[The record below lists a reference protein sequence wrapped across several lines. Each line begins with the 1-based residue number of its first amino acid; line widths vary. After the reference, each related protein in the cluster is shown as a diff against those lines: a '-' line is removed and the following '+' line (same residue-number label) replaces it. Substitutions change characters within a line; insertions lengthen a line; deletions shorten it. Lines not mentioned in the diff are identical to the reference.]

1 MFQNNRVNL
10 NVFFNELEKGK
21 LAKQFIDK
29 GELVPDDLVGEIIVS
44 ELEKHKE
51 TANLLLDGKQI
62 KIEDKEKIIGLDF

>member
-1 MFQNNRVNL
+1 MFQNLCVNL